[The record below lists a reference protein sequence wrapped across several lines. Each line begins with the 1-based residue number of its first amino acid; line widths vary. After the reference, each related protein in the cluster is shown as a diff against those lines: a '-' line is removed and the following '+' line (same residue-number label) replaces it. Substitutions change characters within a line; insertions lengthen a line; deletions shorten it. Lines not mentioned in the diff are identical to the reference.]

1 MAEQKYYTISSIE
14 KAFSVIELMTHKA
27 LWDLRELAK
36 ISGLPKGTL
45 QRILLTLEELGY
57 VRQEHRGGAYGLT
70 LKLFQTGRRVV
81 SNNNLVEL
89 ARPHCRALLEAVNE
103 TVNLC
108 MASGEEMVVVD
119 QQVSRHHLR
128 LDSIVGSSF
137 PVYPS
142 ASGKIWLAFQEER
155 ESLRLLQALNKNSAM
170 PPDAVNDFIAELT
183 VVRREGV
190 AFDYEE
196 IFEGVR
202 CVAAPI
208 FDYSGNIVATLGCSV
223 PTIRLS
229 EELSARLVREISQK
243 AQTISGLLGAPARPF
258 QPVGRSMLDV
268 AASLPGPQGSEACGR
283 LGG

>member
-1 MAEQKYYTISSIE
+1 MAEQKYYTISSLE

-27 LWDLRELAK
+27 LWDLRELANV
-36 ISGLPKGTL
+36 SGLPKGTL

-57 VRQEHRGGAYGLT
+57 VRQERRGGAYGLT
-70 LKLFQTGRRVV
+70 LKFFQTGRRVV
-81 SNNNLVEL
+81 GNNNLVEM

-108 MASGEEMVVVD
+108 MASGQDMVVVD

-128 LDSIVGSSF
+128 LDSIIGSSF
-137 PVYPS
+137 PIYPS

-155 ESLRLLQALNKNSAM
+155 ETLRQLQALNRNGAALS
-170 PPDAVNDFIAELT
+170 PDAVNDFIAELAE
-183 VVRREGV
+183 VRREGI

-208 FDYSGNIVATLGCSV
+208 FDYSGNIVATIGCSV
-223 PTIRLS
+223 PTIRLT
-229 EELSARLVREISQK
+229 EELSARLIREVCQK

-258 QPVGRSMLDV
+258 QPTPRSMLV
-268 AASLPGPQGSEACGR
+268 AEVSA
-283 LGG
+283 